1 MLRPMQNIDDTTPA
15 TGTQPQSLQYDFDAK
30 ATLEMLFGSEEDVQA
45 LFREAN
51 TWDEAFSTL
60 VSAVRQEYDRKLQF
74 KELAPDH
81 NVRDEMDKIWATIGM
96 SPSMMANLPVT
107 AGASTTYD
115 VNNLND
121 LMLLPYMVSESELRS
136 LTDKMV
142 KAGFLDRG
150 QMPFGI
156 VNASDPTFHQAW
168 KQVLRASITNGTGI
182 STELS
187 NRIDERIVAAKE
199 TLKSQRPTEEANLQS
214 VATSLL
220 GRQLN
225 ADELSQAMN
234 FMTSQFSYLP
244 DEERFL
250 DTDSPLFDETI
261 QQQTQFEALEDVAGA
276 ELGVARKGGA
286 LLGLASFDPRRDYGL
301 SMTERETFARLDTP
315 QKPLDLTTRD
325 KPLDLTAG
333 DNNE

>member
-1 MLRPMQNIDDTTPA
+1 MQDGSQTT
-15 TGTQPQSLQYDFDAK
+15 TQTTQPTFGAGGLPTQQT
-30 ATLEMLFGSEEDVQA
+30 ATLNMLFGSDEDVQA

-51 TWDEAFSTL
+51 TWDEAYSTL
-60 VSAVRQEYDRKLQF
+60 VGAVSDEYKRKF
-74 KELAPDH
+74 DVGELPDDH
-81 NVRDEMDKIWATIGM
+81 NVRDEIDKIWATIGM
-96 SPSMMANLPVT
+96 SPSMMANLPIT
-107 AGASTTYD
+107 AGTSTTYD
-115 VNNLND
+115 VNNLSD
-121 LMLLPYMVSESELRS
+121 LVTLPYIVSESELRS

-168 KQVLRASITNGTGI
+168 KQLLRASITNGTGI
-182 STELS
+182 SAELS
-187 NRIDERIVAAKE
+187 TRIDDRIVAAKE
-199 TLKSQRPTEEANLQS
+199 TLESQRPTEEANLQS

-244 DEERFL
+244 EEERFL
-250 DTDSPLFDETI
+250 GTDSPLFDETI

-286 LLGLASFDPRRDYGL
+286 LLSLASFDPRRDYGL
-301 SMTERETFARLDTP
+301 SINERETFARLDTP
-315 QKPLDLTTRD
+315 EKPLDLTT
-325 KPLDLTAG
+325 G
-333 DNNE
+333 DNDE

>member
-1 MLRPMQNIDDTTPA
+1 MLRPMQDGSETT
-15 TGTQPQSLQYDFDAK
+15 TQTTQPKFGEGGLPTQQTT
-30 ATLEMLFGSEEDVQA
+30 TLDMLFGSEEDVQA
-45 LFREAN
+45 LFREGN
-51 TWDEAFSTL
+51 TWDEAYSTL
-60 VSAVRQEYDRKLQF
+60 ATAVSNEYDRKF
-74 KELAPDH
+74 RSGELPDDH
-81 NVRDEMDKIWATIGM
+81 NVREEMNKIWNMIGM
-96 SPSMMANLPVT
+96 LPSMMANLPIT

-115 VNNLND
+115 VNNLSD
-121 LMLLPYMVSESELRS
+121 LVTLPYMVSESELRS

-142 KAGFLDRG
+142 KAGFLDRN

-168 KQVLRASITNGTGI
+168 KQLLRASITNGTGI

-199 TLKSQRPTEEANLQS
+199 TLESQRPTEEANLQS

-250 DTDSPLFDETI
+250 DEGSPLFDETI

-276 ELGVARKGGA
+276 ELGVARKGAG

-301 SMTERETFARLDTP
+301 SMTELETFARLDRPESPT
-315 QKPLDLTTRD
+315 DLMT
-325 KPLDLTAG
+325 G
-333 DNNE
+333 DSNVE